1 MFMSSPPAWLS
12 RARHILTVHLSRLG
26 DTLLGLTERVR
37 GSVAQAVSQAVAG
50 AVREAVGVV
59 LAQARAGPAPP
70 RHAPP
75 LHAPP
80 PGLCHGY
87 GRPDPEEDGNQD
99 GLLLEDWSREES
111 EDWRD
116 EEEDDEGPP
125 TPAPSRSPRRARL
138 HSALAVGCQAAA
150 WWLRRAQGTCSTLAA
165 LGVGAVCTGA
175 TYFLGAGLALPVL
188 GVVALVDAVQSSA
201 ALLSWISPS

>member
-1 MFMSSPPAWLS
+1 MSSPPAWLG
-12 RARHILTVHLSRLG
+12 RARRILTVHINRLG

-37 GSVAQAVSQAVAG
+37 ASVAQAVSQAVAV

-75 LHAPP
+75 LRSPP
-80 PGLCHGY
+80 PGLWHGY
-87 GRPDPEEDGNQD
+87 GRPNPEEDRDQD
-99 GLLLEDWSREES
+99 RLLLEDWSHEEP

-125 TPAPSRSPRRARL
+125 APAPSSSPRRARL

-150 WWLRRAQGTCSTLAA
+150 WWLRRALGRCSTLAA

-175 TYFLGAGLALPVL
+175 TYLMGAGLAIPVL
-188 GVVALVDAVQSSA
+188 GVVALVDAVQSGAS
-201 ALLSWISPS
+201 LLSWIRPS